1 MRKKE
6 EIEKEIIELQEER
19 DNLSYKIKEL
29 NYELNKNKQHFIER
43 KFKNNYYNIT
53 NDWGLTYSSEI
64 DSGTSIEDA
73 DYNDF
78 NYFHTEDEAKKYL
91 SHIKLSLKILR
102 ARDFVND
109 GWKPDCEL
117 RQFNCLITL
126 SSTLNVAV
134 DYSLEESFLI
144 FKNNIAVNEFRKL
157 ITDEEII
164 EFLSF

>member
-1 MRKKE
+1 MKE
-6 EIEKEIIELQEER
+6 KGEIEREIIKLNEER

-43 KFKNNYYNIT
+43 KLYNNYYVIT
-53 NDWGLTYSSEI
+53 DDYNLTYSIEKDSSTYI
-64 DSGTSIEDA
+64 DDSY
-73 DYNDF
+73 YNDF
-78 NYFHTEDEAKKYL
+78 NYFHTEQEAIKYL
-91 SHIKLSLKILR
+91 NHIKLSLKILR

-109 GWKPDCEL
+109 GWKPDYEL
-117 RQFNCLITL
+117 RQFNSLITL
-126 SSTLNVAV
+126 SSTFNVAV

-164 EFLSF
+164 EFLLF